1 MSTNLRPALFVLAAA
16 AFGCAGAPPPP
27 PEELPAEPPSAPPAE
42 GAPAAAAVTAA
53 KSTPREDPNL
63 IPRAV
68 LFGNPDR
75 SGATISP
82 DGKQIA
88 FLAPEGGVLNVWVAP
103 ASDPGAAKAVTHE
116 KVRGLRAYF
125 WSYSSQ
131 QIVYL
136 QDKGGDE
143 NFRAYVVDLAKNETK
158 DLTPMDGV
166 QTRIQEVS
174 PRIPG
179 EILLSINKRDPK
191 HHDLYRA
198 DLKTGKLTPVVENK
212 DGFIAYVTDDDY
224 KPRLAL
230 RTTPDGGQE
239 ILKPDPK
246 AKDAWVSYL
255 KIPAEDSLTTGPVEF
270 DKTGKVLYMNDSRG
284 RDTAALF
291 AVDLA
296 SGKQTLL
303 AEDPKA
309 DMTGTLIHPTEKRV
323 QAAAST
329 RERTRWQVLDKSI
342 QPDFDALAKVA
353 PGDFRVTSRSL
364 DDKTWIVFYELDDGP
379 GRFYRYDR
387 ASKKADFLFTNRKAL
402 EGAPLAKM
410 RPVTIKSRDG
420 MDLVSYLSLP
430 KASDP
435 DGDGKPDK
443 QLPVVL
449 LVHGGPWGR
458 DGWGLNPAHQWLSNR
473 GYGVLSVNFRGS
485 TGLGKKFTNAGDKE
499 WAGKMHDDLI
509 DAVKWAVD
517 AKIADPAKVAIQ
529 GGSYGGY
536 STLVGL
542 TFTPDTFACGVD
554 IVGPSN
560 LVTLLSTIPPY
571 WAPMLNMFAQRVG
584 DPRTDDGK
592 KLLLERSPLG
602 RVASIKKPLLIGQG
616 ANDPRVKQSEADQ
629 IVKAMQE
636 RKIPVTYVLYSDEG
650 HGFAR
655 PENRMSFNAVNEIFL
670 AQCLG
675 GAYQPVGADFK
686 GSTIAVPAGAE
697 QIHSLP
703 EAISK
708 K

>member
-1 MSTNLRPALFVLAAA
+1 MSMNLRPALFVLAAA
-16 AFGCAGAPPPP
+16 ALGCAGAPPP
-27 PEELPAEPPSAPPAE
+27 PEELPAEPATPPGAE
-42 GAPAAAAVTAA
+42 GAPAPATTA
-53 KSTPREDPNL
+53 KSTPRMDPNL

-75 SGATISP
+75 AAPMISP
-82 DGKQIA
+82 DGKQLA

-116 KVRGLRAYF
+116 KERGIRTYF
-125 WSYSSQ
+125 WAYSSQ
-131 QIVYL
+131 QILYL

-143 NFRAYVVDLAKNETK
+143 NFHAYLVDLGKNETK
-158 DLTPMDGV
+158 DLTPMAGV
-166 QTRIQEVS
+166 RVNVEGVS
-174 PRIPG
+174 PKIPG
-179 EILLSINKRDPK
+179 EVLLGINQRDPK

-198 DLKTGKLTPVVENK
+198 DLKTGKLTLVAENK
-212 DGFIAYVTDDDY
+212 DGFAGYVTDDDY
-224 KPRLAL
+224 KARLAL
-230 RTTPDGGQE
+230 RMVSDGTQDL
-239 ILKPDPK
+239 LKPDPK
-246 AKDAWVSYL
+246 AKNAWVSYL
-255 KIPAEDSLTTGPVEF
+255 KIPAEDTLTTSPVDF
-270 DKTGKVLYMNDSRG
+270 DKAGKVLYMNDSRG

-291 AVDLA
+291 AVDID

-303 AEDPKA
+303 AQDPKA
-309 DMTGTLIHPTEKRV
+309 DITGTLVHPTEKRV

-342 QPDFDALAKVA
+342 QPDFDALGKVA

-364 DDKTWIVFYELDDGP
+364 DDKTWIVTYVLDDGP
-379 GRFYRYDR
+379 VRYYRYDR
-387 ASKKADFLFTNRKAL
+387 TSKKADFLFTNKKDL
-402 EGAPLAKM
+402 EGVPLAKM

-420 MDLVSYLSLP
+420 LDLVSYVTLP

-435 DGDGKPDK
+435 DADGKPDK
-443 QLPVVL
+443 PLPLVL
-449 LVHGGPWGR
+449 LVHGGPWAR
-458 DGWGLNPAHQWLSNR
+458 DGWGLNASHQWLANR
-473 GYGVLSVNFRGS
+473 GYGVMSVNFRGS

-499 WAGKMHDDLI
+499 WAAKMHDDLI

-517 AKIADPAKVAIQ
+517 AKIADVAKVAIQ

-560 LVTLLSTIPPY
+560 LRTLLSTIPPY
-571 WAPMLNMFAQRVG
+571 WAPMRTLFAHRVG
-584 DPRTDDGK
+584 DLETDEGK
-592 KLLLERSPLG
+592 KLLDERSPLG

-697 QIHSLP
+697 QIHGLS

>member
-1 MSTNLRPALFVLAAA
+1 MSMNLRPALFVLAAA
-16 AFGCAGAPPPP
+16 AIGCAGAPPP
-27 PEELPAEPPSAPPAE
+27 PEELPAEPATPPGAE
-42 GAPAAAAVTAA
+42 GAPAPAPTA
-53 KSTPREDPNL
+53 KSAPRMDPNL

-75 SGATISP
+75 AAAMISP
-82 DGKQIA
+82 DGKQLA

-116 KVRGLRAYF
+116 KERGIRTYYWA
-125 WSYSSQ
+125 YSSQ
-131 QIVYL
+131 QILYL

-143 NFRAYVVDLAKNETK
+143 NFHAYLVDLAKNETK

-166 QTRIQEVS
+166 RVNVEGVS
-174 PRIPG
+174 PKIPG
-179 EILLSINKRDPK
+179 EVLLGINKRDPK
-191 HHDLYRA
+191 YHDLFRA
-198 DLKTGKLTPVVENK
+198 DLKTGKLTLVAENK
-212 DGFIAYVTDDDY
+212 EGFAGYVTDDDY
-224 KPRLAL
+224 KARLAL
-230 RTTPDGGQE
+230 RNVSDGTQE
-239 ILKPDPK
+239 MLKPDPK
-246 AKDAWVSYL
+246 AKNAWVSYL
-255 KIPAEDSLTTGPVEF
+255 KIPAEDTLTTSAVDF
-270 DKTGKVLYMNDSRG
+270 DKAGKVLYMNDSRG

-291 AVDLA
+291 AVDVD

-303 AEDPKA
+303 AQDPKA
-309 DMTGTLIHPTEKRV
+309 DITGTLVHPTEKRV
-323 QAAAST
+323 QAASST
-329 RERTRWQVLDKSI
+329 RERTQWQVLDKSI
-342 QPDFDALAKVA
+342 QPDFDALGKVA
-353 PGDFRVTSRSL
+353 KGDFRVTSRSL
-364 DDKTWIVFYELDDGP
+364 DDKTWIVAYVLDDGP
-379 GRFYRYDR
+379 VRYYRYDR
-387 ASKKADFLFTNRKAL
+387 TSKKADFLFTNKKDL
-402 EGAPLAKM
+402 EGVPLAKM

-420 MDLVSYLSLP
+420 LDLVSYLTLP

-443 QLPVVL
+443 PLPMVL

-458 DGWGLNPAHQWLSNR
+458 DGWGLNPTHQWLSNR

-499 WAGKMHDDLI
+499 WAAKMHDDLI

-517 AKIADPAKVAIQ
+517 AKIADAAKVAIE

-560 LVTLLSTIPPY
+560 LRTLLSTIPPY
-571 WAPMLNMFAQRVG
+571 WASMRTVFAHRVG
-584 DPRTDDGK
+584 DPDTDDGK
-592 KLLLERSPLG
+592 KLLDERSPLT

-616 ANDPRVKQSEADQ
+616 ANDPRVKQAEADQ

-686 GSTIAVPAGAE
+686 GSTIAVPAGAD
-697 QIHSLP
+697 QIHSLS